1 MHMKRLF
8 DCLDHQLTHF
18 PKKDML
24 AAKEKGVWTPYS
36 TAHVAATVNK

>member
-8 DCLDHQLTHF
+8 DCLDHQLAHF

-24 AAKEKGVWTPYS
+24 AAKEKGVWT
-36 TAHVAATVNK
+36 HEWQ